1 MKRRDFLKLALAT
14 SLLTACDRLPRTPRV
29 GIALGGGGAKGLA
42 HIPMLAVLDQ
52 LGIRPHRIV
61 GTSIGALI
69 GALYASGMSAKALA
83 ELVDRLTVSG
93 DESWLGALMEQDVGE
108 WWDLIE
114 LQLGRGGLMDTGAVA
129 RFIERTVDARR
140 FGELQIPLAVVAADF
155 WERQQVVFDQGPL
168 APALQASI
176 ALPGLFS
183 PVHYRDR
190 VLVDGGLVNPVPW
203 DLLAED
209 CDLVIAVDVS
219 GSRTPQA
226 DNGPSYTETVFNTY
240 QILQASIVREKLRY
254 QPPDIYIAPEL
265 NNIRVLDFNRVDE
278 INAHA
283 IPAAGEL
290 ERQLRKRLVA
300 GKREG

>member
-1 MKRRDFLKLALAT
+1 MKRRDFLKLGLMSAVLA
-14 SLLTACDRLPRTPRV
+14 ACERLPQEPRV

-42 HIPMLAVLDQ
+42 HVPMLAVLDE
-52 LGIRPHRIV
+52 LGIRPHRIA

-69 GALYASGMSAKALA
+69 GALYAAGMSAKALA
-83 ELVDRLTVSG
+83 ELVDQLTVSG
-93 DESWLGALMEQDVGE
+93 KETWLGALVEQDVSH

-114 LQLGRGGLMDTGAVA
+114 LQLGRGGLMDTEAVVRFMEKTIGAK
-129 RFIERTVDARR
+129 RFAD
-140 FGELQIPLAVVAADF
+140 LQIPLAVVATDF
-155 WERQQVVFDQGPL
+155 WSREQVVFEKGPL

-183 PVHYRDR
+183 PVHYQDR

-203 DLLAED
+203 DLLADD
-209 CDLVIAVDVS
+209 CDLVIAIDVS

-240 QILQASIVREKLRY
+240 QILQASIVREKRRY

-265 NNIRVLDFNRVDE
+265 NNIRVLEFNRVDE

-283 IPAAGEL
+283 ASAAREL
-290 ERQLRKRLVA
+290 
-300 GKREG
+300 KRELQKRYVSAA